1 MMIFCKLIIAAAI
14 IQPAQTQGIGYTSI
28 GVGEGGLVYTS
39 FIPHFMPFPA
49 IVRVL
54 SLLSSYCRMQTAA

>member
-14 IQPAQTQGIGYTSI
+14 VQLAQTQGIGYTNI
-28 GVGEGGLVYTS
+28 GVGEGGLY
-39 FIPHFMPFPA
+39 FLNPHFMPFPV

-54 SLLSSYCRMQTAA
+54 SLLSSYCRMQAAA